1 MMHPLLEISKTG
13 ILPTVSF
20 KDVESAVK
28 TVKALDLHGINVIEV
43 MLRSNASIDAIKAI
57 KESYPSFIVGAGTI
71 KSIEDVERTL
81 EAGASF
87 FVLPYWDE
95 AVVDYCIKKNLPV
108 VPAVSSAKEIAL
120 AEKLGLDC
128 VKFFPAESLGGVN
141 ALELYSGAFRTMKF
155 IPTGGITQ
163 DNFKSYL
170 NFPCVTA
177 VGGGFM
183 LDKSALENKDFIKV
197 SESVGQTI
205 LKQFNFRT
213 KHVGINMDSE
223 NDAFSLAGQMASL
236 FGKTIR
242 NGSKSV
248 MVGSDVEVMKFN
260 YHGDKGHIGIASDDV
275 DRAYHYLSKRGVTF
289 IEDTVAYDSHGKIKV
304 AYLKESFGGFAIHLM
319 R

>member
-1 MMHPLLEISKTG
+1 MMNPLLEISKTG

-28 TVKALDLHGINVIEV
+28 TVKALDLHGINVIEI

-57 KESYPSFIVGAGTI
+57 KENYPNFIVGAGTI

-95 AVVDYCIKKNLPV
+95 AVVNYCIENKLPV

-120 AEKLGLDC
+120 AEKLGLEC
-128 VKFFPAESLGGVN
+128 VKFFPAEPLGGVS
-141 ALELYSGAFRTMKF
+141 ALELYSGAFKSMKF

-163 DNFKSYL
+163 ENFKSYL
-170 NFPCVTA
+170 NLPCVTA

-183 LDKSALENKDFIKV
+183 LDKLALENKDFIAV
-197 SESVGQTI
+197 TESIGNTI

-213 KHVGINMDSE
+213 KHVGINMETE
-223 NDAFSLAGQMASL
+223 NEAFTLAGQLASL

-248 MVGSDVEVMKFN
+248 MVGGDVEVMKFN
-260 YHGDKGHIGIASDDV
+260 YHGEKGHIGIASDDV

-289 IEDTVAYDSHGKIKV
+289 IEDTVAYDVHGRVTV
-304 AYLKESFGGFAIHLM
+304 AYLKEAYGGFAIHLM

>member
-1 MMHPLLEISKTG
+1 MMNPLLEISKTG

-28 TVKALDLHGINVIEV
+28 TVKALDLHGINVIEI

-57 KESYPSFIVGAGTI
+57 KENYPNFIVGAGTI

-95 AVVDYCIKKNLPV
+95 AVVNYCIENKLPV
-108 VPAVSSAKEIAL
+108 VPALSSAKEIEL
-120 AEKLGLDC
+120 AEKLGLEC
-128 VKFFPAESLGGVN
+128 VKFFPAEPLGGVS
-141 ALELYSGAFRTMKF
+141 ALELYSGAFKTMKF

-163 DNFKSYL
+163 ENFKSYL
-170 NFPCVTA
+170 NLPCVTA

-183 LDKSALENKDFIKV
+183 LDKLALENKDFIAV
-197 SESVGQTI
+197 TESIGNTI

-213 KHVGINMDSE
+213 KHVGINMETE
-223 NDAFSLAGQMASL
+223 NEAFTLAGQLASL

-248 MVGSDVEVMKFN
+248 MVGGDVEVMKFN
-260 YHGDKGHIGIASDDV
+260 YHGEKGHIGIASDDV

-289 IEDTVAYDSHGKIKV
+289 IEDTVAYDVHGRVTV
-304 AYLKESFGGFAIHLM
+304 AYLKEAYGGFAIHLM